1 MKTGWYRRSVVSWV
15 LGLFLMV
22 GFSAGSFAGALVKI
36 GDDFPDLKF
45 PVPGSVED
53 REYLGL
59 REGETFSVRDVQA
72 ELLVI
77 EVLNVYCLTCQ
88 EQAPVYNSLF
98 KAVEEDAELKGR
110 VKILGIAA
118 GNDELEIQEFRS
130 DHQVRI
136 PVAPDPDFETFST
149 LGIGETPFTLT
160 LRLDSSAPGGVV
172 AATHLGPLRG
182 IQGVLEQYPSL
193 LSSTP
198 AFFREQGRDVAAE
211 ERVVKPVLSQK
222 EVNAKIESLFL
233 RVSQEVAEVRFLDL
247 GQRYPVY
254 EGKVRMEDGPARIF
268 AVVVARPVP
277 CDLCHDVH
285 YIYVF
290 DQQGRIIELEPLQL
304 RKYGNEPFDEEDL
317 AKLRKPVIGSL
328 LTNPPRFDPRV
339 DAVSSATIT
348 SAVVFNSLSEGTRLF
363 EELKEGGIIGGERSM
378 E

>member
-98 KAVEEDAELKGR
+98 KAVQEDAELKGR

-222 EVNAKIESLFL
+222 EVNAKIESLFQ
-233 RVSQEVAEVRFLDL
+233 RVSQEVAEVRSLDL

>member
-1 MKTGWYRRSVVSWV
+1 MKTGRYRRSVLSWV
-15 LGLFLMV
+15 LGLFLVV

-36 GDDFPDLKF
+36 GDDFPDLRF

-98 KAVEEDAELKGR
+98 KAVEDDAELRGR

-211 ERVVKPVLSQK
+211 ERVVKPVLSQT
-222 EVNAKIESLFL
+222 EMRAKIESLFQG
-233 RVSQEVAEVRFLDL
+233 VSQEVIEIRSLDL

-254 EGKVRMEDGPARIF
+254 QGKVRMEDGPARIF
-268 AVVVARPVP
+268 AVVVGRPVP

-290 DQQGRIIELEPLQL
+290 DHQGRIIELEPLQL

-328 LTNPPRFDPRV
+328 LTNPPKFDPRV

-348 SAVVFNSLSEGTRLF
+348 SAVVFNSLSEGKRLF
-363 EELKEGGIIGGERSM
+363 EELKEGSIIGGERSM
-378 E
+378 D